1 MPKRFTT
8 EEVRARFTSA
18 GLIPDNNFQ
27 YKNNKQRYRVFDI
40 LNNKYTN
47 MSLQTLEYNI
57 KKGHRPLWEEIP
69 LPDTPTAGTPA
80 AETPAAP
87 ARTGLE
93 RFINKHQGTFQELPA
108 EIQQDTYNTYQQLR
122 SKIMRQ
128 QEFVYTFSPEDFQQT
143 SQMRATIMAL
153 NDSLAKIL
161 SRGNNIRLKIT
172 TASGH
177 ERYFHINP
185 TTLADLWAIF
195 RDVEPDF
202 SVEDSAGNFA
212 LDTLNISNITF
223 SFPKQAQGRQV
234 AAGFFPFIN
243 TTPVDLSRYGI
254 YNSPVDPRIAEP
266 CILTAFRNSNIMTQ
280 EELAELQEMIK
291 TREFPQTY
299 LQNIAEHF
307 NLKIYV
313 RIYRNTAFASKADTS
328 HKEFDS
334 GKSGARELK
343 LMIFYNHY
351 MIYEVKPSNYSLI
364 KSMIVKNELVPF
376 TDKQLEQTFQQI
388 LDYSPQQSTY
398 NTSRPVVI
406 HAPKPFRPGF
416 TGTVSYGKHLFGYE
430 PLPEEIDFRLA
441 ELQDFINSLQL
452 RHAIDVR
459 QYFKFS
465 NLMLR
470 IMYEYGC
477 FDNVYEFAGTTR
489 DSIRNSLTFPSRE
502 LTTNEINEKCYYLD
516 FNGAYTSFMT
526 HIPAGVDFQER
537 NTKIYDLINIMYTKR
552 LEAKESGNKKLA
564 TTIKFLMNSCY
575 GASIA
580 KAKTIKHKFSENIAG
595 TINNQ
600 GNLVIAHEDKSAGF
614 VNILQ
619 PYVEHYNWSQF
630 AKVILDG
637 FNNKMAEIKSIVKV
651 LFQNIDAI
659 IVNESDYNKLQELG
673 YIHPTEL
680 GKLKVEHIFSSVKFY
695 SKMRWVAVNEDG
707 TEFRHC
713 M

>member
-69 LPDTPTAGTPA
+69 LPDTTAAGTPA
-80 AETPAAP
+80 RTP

-161 SRGNNIRLKIT
+161 SRGNTIRLKIT

-343 LMIFYNHY
+343 LIIFYNHY
-351 MIYEVKPSNYSLI
+351 MIYEVKPSNYQLI

-376 TDKQLEQTFQQI
+376 TDKQLEQTFQSI
-388 LDYSPQQSTY
+388 LDYSPEQPLY

-406 HAPKPFRPGF
+406 HTPKPFRPGF

-452 RHAIDVR
+452 RHNIDVR

-489 DSIRNSLTFPSRE
+489 DSIRNSLIFPSRE

-526 HIPAGVDFQER
+526 HIPTGTDLQGR
-537 NTKIYDLINIMYTKR
+537 NTKIYELINIMYTKR

-614 VNILQ
+614 VNIVN

-637 FNNKMAEIKSIVKV
+637 FNNKMSEIKSIVNV

>member
-1 MPKRFTT
+1 
-8 EEVRARFTSA
+8 
-18 GLIPDNNFQ
+18 
-27 YKNNKQRYRVFDI
+27 
-40 LNNKYTN
+40 

-69 LPDTPTAGTPA
+69 LPDTPAADTPA
-80 AETPAAP
+80 ADTPAADNS
-87 ARTGLE
+87 LS
-93 RFINKHQGTFQELPA
+93 RFINNHQGTFQQLPA
-108 EIQQDTYNTYQQLR
+108 GVQQDTYNAYQQLR
-122 SKIMRQ
+122 SRIMRQ
-128 QEFVYTFSPEDFQQT
+128 QEFVYAFSPEDFQQT

-161 SRGNNIRLKIT
+161 SSGNSIRLKIT

-212 LDTLNISNITF
+212 LDTLNISTITF

-234 AAGFFPFIN
+234 SAGFFPFLN
-243 TTPVDLSRYGI
+243 KTTADLSRHGI
-254 YNSPVDPRIAEP
+254 YSSPSDPRIAEP
-266 CILTAFRNSNIMTQ
+266 CIITALRNSNIMTQ
-280 EELAELQEMIK
+280 EELAQLQEMIR

-299 LQNIAEHF
+299 LQNIAELF

-313 RIYRNTAFASKADTS
+313 RIYRNTAFATKADTS

-334 GKSGARELK
+334 GRAGARELK

-351 MIYEVKPSNYSLI
+351 MVYNTNPSTYSII
-364 KSMIVKNELVPF
+364 KNMILKNELVPF
-376 TDKQLEQTFQQI
+376 TAKDYEQAFQQI
-388 LDYSPQQSTY
+388 LTYQPQQSTY

-406 HAPKPFRPGF
+406 HAPKPFRAGF
-416 TGTVSYGKHLFGYE
+416 KAVYGKHLFGYE
-430 PLPEEIDFRLA
+430 PLPEEINTRLA
-441 ELQDFINSLQL
+441 ELQQFVNSLAL
-452 RHAIDVR
+452 RNPINVC

-477 FDNVYEFAGTTR
+477 FDNVYEFAGTIR
-489 DSIRNSLTFPSRE
+489 DNIRNELTFPGRE
-502 LTTNEINEKCYYLD
+502 LPAAYKADPTFGGASMEIAEKCYYLD
-516 FNGAYTSFMT
+516 FNGAYTSFMS
-526 HIPAGVDFQER
+526 HIPTGSDLQGR
-537 NTKIYDLINIMYTKR
+537 NTKINDLINIMYNKR
-552 LEAKESGNKKLA
+552 LEAKAAGNNKLA

-575 GASIA
+575 GASIR
-580 KAKTIKHKFSENIAG
+580 KPKTIKHKFSENIAG

-600 GNLVIAHEDKSAGF
+600 GNLVVAHEDKEAGF

-619 PYVEHYNWSQF
+619 PYVEHYSFPQF

-637 FNNKMAEIKSIVKV
+637 FNNKLQEIKSIVNV

-659 IVNESDYNKLQELG
+659 IVNEADYNKLLELG
-673 YIHPTEL
+673 HVHPTEL

-695 SKMRWVAVNEDG
+695 NKMRWIAINEDG
-707 TEFRHC
+707 SEFRHC
-713 M
+713 C